1 MRTNP
6 WSGGLLLMTLLLVLA
21 GCHAVLPISKGG
33 SETCGNGVLD
43 PEETCDPGSVGPQDG
58 CATDCSTIAGWRC
71 EGEPSECEPICGD
84 GQIVGDEECENGDP
98 GDATCENTGNGSGTL
113 TCSDQCRLDTS
124 HCIGFASVSCGA
136 DHACA
141 QLSSGRVACWGGNAS
156 GQIGDGTSTERLL
169 PVFLDSLDHVLSLRA
184 GDGLTCA
191 LSDMAQRD
199 EVLVYCWGDN
209 TAGGLGVGDQGLA
222 ESRVPMVLPWFEDL
236 APEAAEVLGGMGG
249 HFCAAL
255 SDESVAC
262 WGRNEAGQVEGGH
275 AGPDAFEPVRVDGLD
290 RVISTCAGV
299 DHSCAVLAGNGN
311 SNLRC
316 WGDNAD
322 GQLGDGTTEDRGSPV
337 SVEGLYTS
345 VCGGGAFTCGLT
357 TRGDVRCWGL
367 NDEGQ
372 LGIGSSQSQP
382 SPAEVTLTAEAQQLT
397 CGLAHACA
405 LLVTGE
411 IACWGRNADGQLGDG
426 TSVRREAPVVIPG
439 IAGATFISAGH
450 AHSCAVT
457 DPGTIQCW
465 GSNENGQL
473 GDGTHKPGSPTP
485 QPVIF

>member
-1 MRTNP
+1 
-6 WSGGLLLMTLLLVLA
+6 LLLITLLLVFA
-21 GCHAVLPISKGG
+21 GCHAVLSISKGG

-43 PEETCDPGSVGPQDG
+43 PEETCDPGAAGPQDG
-58 CATDCSTIAGWRC
+58 CAPDCSTVAGWRC
-71 EGEPSECEPICGD
+71 EGEPSVCEPICGD
-84 GQIVGDEECENGDP
+84 GLLVGDEECENGDP

-113 TCSDQCRLDTS
+113 TCSDQCRLDAS
-124 HCIGFASVSCGA
+124 QCIGFVSVSCGA

-141 QLSSGRVACWGGNAS
+141 QLSSGRVACWGGNAT
-156 GQIGDGTSTERLL
+156 GQIGDGTGTERLL
-169 PVFLDSLDHVLSLRA
+169 PVFLDSLNRVQSLRA
-184 GDGLTCA
+184 ADGLTCA

-209 TAGGLGVGDQGLA
+209 ADGGLGVGDQGLG

-236 APEAAEVLGGMGG
+236 APEEAGVLGGMGG

-255 SDESVAC
+255 S
-262 WGRNEAGQVEGGH
+262 
-275 AGPDAFEPVRVDGLD
+275 
-290 RVISTCAGV
+290 
-299 DHSCAVLAGNGN
+299 GNGS

-316 WGDNAD
+316 WGDNAA

-337 SVEGLYTS
+337 AVEGLYAS

-357 TRGDVRCWGL
+357 AGGSVRCWGL

-372 LGIGSSQSQP
+372 LGIGSSQSQA

-411 IACWGRNADGQLGDG
+411 IACWGRNAAGQLGDG
-426 TSVRREAPVVIPG
+426 TSVQREAPVVIPG
-439 IAGATFISAGH
+439 ISGATSVSAGH

-473 GDGTHKPGSPTP
+473 GDGTHKPGTPTP
-485 QPVIF
+485 QPVIFE